1 MWFELSGTMGSRE
14 CSEVA
19 ENFIVP
25 RDLATLLYR
34 VMTCIENK
42 VVGWESRMQGT
53 LTERKD
59 LSAVED
65 LRIAIQVQSSKR

>member
-1 MWFELSGTMGSRE
+1 MGSSE

-19 ENFIVP
+19 KNFIVP

-42 VVGWESRMQGT
+42 VVGWESRMQET

-65 LRIAIQVQSSKR
+65 LRIAIQVQSCKR